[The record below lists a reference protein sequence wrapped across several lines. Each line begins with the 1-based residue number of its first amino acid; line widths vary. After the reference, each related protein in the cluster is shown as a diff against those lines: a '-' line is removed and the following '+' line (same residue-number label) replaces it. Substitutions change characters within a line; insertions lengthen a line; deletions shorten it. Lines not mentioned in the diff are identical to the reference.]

1 MGENCSPR
9 TVNNKRQ
16 HCEAI
21 PRAIEK
27 LPTGAG
33 DFTALSYSRAS
44 HRFSQEKL
52 VHVIPSP
59 DRIWIPRNS
68 VLSRNENDKSGL
80 WSLFALLPSYVK
92 FPPSLSLGEGLSQT
106 PRCPLL
112 SIDSSWE
119 RTPPCFSPQCPS
131 DLFFFFLCHNTLF
144 QRQKDLFSF
153 APLTNSEN

>member
-68 VLSRNENDKSGL
+68 VLSRNENNKSGL

>member
-1 MGENCSPR
+1 MDACGRPCLGRSKQAAVVSAGLRAWRKTARWER
-9 TVNNKRQ
+9 TALPGQPVVKDNTERQ
-16 HCEAI
+16 FH
-21 PRAIEK
+21 RAIEK

-80 WSLFALLPSYVK
+80 
-92 FPPSLSLGEGLSQT
+92 
-106 PRCPLL
+106 
-112 SIDSSWE
+112 
-119 RTPPCFSPQCPS
+119 
-131 DLFFFFLCHNTLF
+131 
-144 QRQKDLFSF
+144 
-153 APLTNSEN
+153 

>member
-52 VHVIPSP
+52 LHVIPSP
-59 DRIWIPRNS
+59 DRIRIPRNS
-68 VLSRNENDKSGL
+68 VLSRKENNKSGL
-80 WSLFALLPSYVK
+80 WSLFALLPSYVQ
-92 FPPSLSLGEGLSQT
+92 FPPSLSPGEGLSQT

-112 SIDSSWE
+112 SIRFFLGTDSSLLLTTVSIWI
-119 RTPPCFSPQCPS
+119 
-131 DLFFFFLCHNTLF
+131 LLFFLCHNTLF
-144 QRQKDLFSF
+144 ESKKISF
-153 APLTNSEN
+153 PLPL

>member
-1 MGENCSPR
+1 MEGDLYVVRSIPGWWALPGTTYAPPLGRRDQRVHECRTQSLEEDGTMGENCSPR

-68 VLSRNENDKSGL
+68 VLSRNENNKSGL
-80 WSLFALLPSYVK
+80 
-92 FPPSLSLGEGLSQT
+92 
-106 PRCPLL
+106 
-112 SIDSSWE
+112 
-119 RTPPCFSPQCPS
+119 
-131 DLFFFFLCHNTLF
+131 
-144 QRQKDLFSF
+144 
-153 APLTNSEN
+153 